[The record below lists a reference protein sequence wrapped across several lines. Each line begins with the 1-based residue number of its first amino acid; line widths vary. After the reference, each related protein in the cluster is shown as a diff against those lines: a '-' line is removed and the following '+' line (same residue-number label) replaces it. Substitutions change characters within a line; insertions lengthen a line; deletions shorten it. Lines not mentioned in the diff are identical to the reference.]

1 MNTTN
6 FPIRK
11 TIKWKTIL
19 ALVLIF
25 IGSIMGWSWVWGVLF
40 LFWAGTDIIYQ
51 ETHLIEQITRSE
63 NPILYWIVVVNW
75 IVLSLFSFI
84 PYTG

>member
-6 FPIRK
+6 FSIRK
-11 TIKWKTIL
+11 PIKWKTIL

-63 NPILYWIVVVNW
+63 NPILYWVVVVNW